1 MLCGSSWLVGNFSV
15 WKSRVEVERNV
26 SEWKLSWVGETVSA
40 TLQPGRSQTTK
51 KRRSQTKSARKKE
64 VKPHEQLCKEFK
76 EPLSAELHR
85 ALLAL
90 AEWPGSWFNH
100 LDYLWPILYSSLQ
113 SGPDHILCQPDTL
126 LRGGLSLVGIN
137 SKPLQESRWVR
148 DSDFSVQWFCKIIEN
163 HQSEDRVL
171 DFICWWG
178 QTVSCASLVNG
189 G

>member
-1 MLCGSSWLVGNFSV
+1 MSV
-15 WKSRVEVERNV
+15 SG
-26 SEWKLSWVGETVSA
+26 SWVEWVRQLVQRCNRA
-40 TLQPGRSQTTK
+40 EVKPQK
-51 KRRSQTKSARKKE
+51 KEEVKPNLREKKE

-148 DSDFSVQWFCKIIEN
+148 DSDLSVQWFGKIIEN